1 MFSDLW
7 SSVLEEM
14 EMWEVKDS
22 VLSLSTLQR
31 EHGSANISKM
41 PLFNS
46 QKLSPVIENAPPFS
60 AEVRLVRKPL

>member
-1 MFSDLW
+1 MFPKGKKKKKKTK
-7 SSVLEEM
+7 
-14 EMWEVKDS
+14 KDS
-22 VLSLSTLQR
+22 VLPLSTLQR